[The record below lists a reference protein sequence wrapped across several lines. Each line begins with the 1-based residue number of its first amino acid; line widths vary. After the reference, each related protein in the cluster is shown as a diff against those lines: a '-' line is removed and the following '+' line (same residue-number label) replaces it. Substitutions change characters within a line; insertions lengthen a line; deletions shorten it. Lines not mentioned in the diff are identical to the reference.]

1 MAESPNVRNDLSGT
15 VLGNVVQ
22 VGSLHGVAEAVE
34 RPRQLP
40 LAIGQFTGR
49 SAQLAALDALVPSD
63 TVVITAMDGAAGI
76 GKTMLA
82 VTWAHRV
89 QHRFP
94 DGTLFANL
102 RGYGPG
108 APAPAEE
115 VLDGFL
121 RALGVAADRIPV
133 GVEAKS
139 ARFRSLLA
147 GRRVLIVLDNAGS
160 AEQVRPLLPG
170 EQGAMVVVTSRDSM
184 HGLVVTESAHRL
196 TVDLL
201 SDAEAVELV
210 TRIVGSERA
219 AEEAAAVTALVQLCG
234 RLPLALRI
242 AASRVAASPYN
253 SVTGIVAE
261 LGDERS
267 RLDVL
272 SSDSDERSAV
282 RAVLGWSYQRLPDDQ
297 AVLFRRLGLHA
308 GPEFSVPAAAAVAG
322 LDLPQ
327 ARRLVEALAAAH
339 LTEPVARDRYRC
351 HDLLR
356 AYAAEL
362 AERCDA
368 PEVRRKALAGLAT
381 WYARV
386 AWECDRVA
394 FPGRFRLPFR
404 EPFAGPPIAEIG
416 EALAWLDTERVNLI
430 ALLHVVVRYELDEQ
444 VMRLAD
450 GLRFLFMR
458 SELEDAIEV
467 HELARRAACRRRD
480 RLAEFW
486 FCISLTED
494 LSPFRRWADAAAAND
509 RASELAAEL
518 GTPLLAGIVVMNSAH
533 LHNQRGEFL
542 EGLKCARRGF
552 AAMCGTD
559 NSRWEA
565 VARDVTAAALNGLGR
580 YEEARRHS
588 EKGLALRRHVRDV
601 IGEALAMRQ
610 LAIAWQGLGDDR
622 KAVDVCRRAIA
633 IGRASSYLVDAVA
646 EPLCV
651 MAVSLHR
658 MGNVEEADECW
669 REAAE
674 LFADNGLPLL
684 AERARGN
691 IAG

>member
-1 MAESPNVRNDLSGT
+1 VAESSNVRNDLSGT

-22 VGSLHGVAEAVE
+22 VGSLHGVAEAAE

-40 LAIGQFTGR
+40 LAIGKFTGR
-49 SAQLAALDALVPSD
+49 SAQMAALDALLPSD

-89 QHRFP
+89 QNRFP
-94 DGTLFANL
+94 DGTLFVNL

-108 APAPAEE
+108 VPAPAEE

-121 RALGVAADRIPV
+121 RALGVAPDRIPV
-133 GVEAKS
+133 GLEAKS

-170 EQGAMVVVTSRDSM
+170 EHGSMVLVTSRDSL

-201 SDAEAVELV
+201 PEVEAVELV
-210 TRIVGSERA
+210 TRIVGSAHA
-219 AEEAAAVTALVQLCG
+219 AEEAAAVTALVRLCG

-242 AASRVAASPYN
+242 AASRVAVSPYN
-253 SVTGIVAE
+253 SVSGIVAE

-272 SSDSDERSAV
+272 STDSDERAAV

-322 LDLPQ
+322 LELPQ

-356 AYAAEL
+356 TYAAEL

-394 FPGRFRLPFR
+394 FPGHFRLPVA
-404 EPFAGPPIAEIG
+404 EPFAGPPIADIS
-416 EALAWLDTERVNLI
+416 EALTWLDAERTNLI
-430 ALLHVVVRYELDEQ
+430 ALLHLTVQYELHEQ
-444 VMRLAD
+444 VVMLAE

-458 SELEDAIEV
+458 VAWQEMAELDA
-467 HELARRAACRRRD
+467 LGRRAALLRGD
-480 RLAEFW
+480 QLAEFW
-486 FCISLTED
+486 FCIRQTED
-494 LSPFRRWADAAAAND
+494 HSHCEQWNELVAANE
-509 RASELAAEL
+509 RAGELAEEL
-518 GTPLLAGIVVMNSAH
+518 GDQGLAGVVLQGVADLH
-533 LHNQRGEFL
+533 LRRGEYE
-542 EGLKCARRGF
+542 EGLKYASLGLSKVR
-552 AAMCGTD
+552 GTD
-559 NSRWEA
+559 GGRREA
-565 VARDVTAAALNGLGR
+565 VARDNMAAALNALGR
-580 YEEARRHS
+580 HDEARRHS
-588 EKGLALRRHVRDV
+588 ELGLELRRRVGDV

-610 LAIAWQGLGDDR
+610 LACAWQGLGDDR
-622 KAVDVCRRAIA
+622 KAVELCRQAIA
-633 IGRASSYLVDAVA
+633 IGRASNYLVDVLGVS
-646 EPLCV
+646 LCV
-651 MAVSLHR
+651 MAESLRR
-658 MGNVEEADECW
+658 MGEEAEANACW
-669 REAAE
+669 REAIALFEDCGHPRFAAQARRE
-674 LFADNGLPLL
+674 L
-684 AERARGN
+684 
-691 IAG
+691 AG